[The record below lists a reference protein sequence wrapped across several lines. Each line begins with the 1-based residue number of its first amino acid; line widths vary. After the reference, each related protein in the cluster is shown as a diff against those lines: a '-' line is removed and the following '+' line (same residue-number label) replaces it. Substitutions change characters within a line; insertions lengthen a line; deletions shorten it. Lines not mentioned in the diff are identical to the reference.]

1 MRKLRFSLTFLSN
14 MPRRDSL
21 GQVQDHGEMP
31 LRGRISQVWLAN
43 PHTLRD
49 VGRVSDVP
57 ALTIPAS
64 RLCPGETPWTGPLA
78 FIDLAGE
85 ADPPDRLRLPPCPVI
100 GIGDAAHPL
109 AARLDAVVEPP
120 ITARAMATQV
130 LATPKAAAVFVQAL
144 RVLPALPVADALAME
159 SLAYAV
165 LQGSAEHLHWRAGLR
180 ATAPAGEGRVT
191 VELDDGNRLVVT
203 LDNLAAGNAI
213 DRAMRDR
220 LREAFDLAA
229 LDTSIR
235 ISLRAR
241 GRSFS
246 LGAEL
251 SEFGT
256 TGDPATAHRI
266 RALTLPALA
275 ASRCGERFDV
285 HVQGGCVG
293 AGLEIAA
300 WARRFTAASNAW
312 FHLPELSMGIL
323 PGAGGCVSLSR
334 RIGRQRTALLVLSGK
349 RINARQALGWGLV
362 DAIVDEPPR
371 DESGADVV

>member
-1 MRKLRFSLTFLSN
+1 MTGKCDDRREMPN
-14 MPRRDSL
+14 PRR
-21 GQVQDHGEMP
+21 
-31 LRGRISQVWLAN
+31 IAQVWLAN
-43 PHTLRD
+43 SGPTRD
-49 VGRVSDVP
+49 VGTVSDVQ
-57 ALTIPAS
+57 ALMIPAS
-64 RLCPGETPWTGPLA
+64 RLWPGEAPWTGPLA
-78 FIDLAGE
+78 IIDLARE
-85 ADPPDRLRLPPCPVI
+85 SDPPDELRLPACPVI

-120 ITARAMATQV
+120 ITVAGVAAQV
-130 LATPKAAAVFVQAL
+130 LAMPQAASVLVQTL
-144 RVLPALPVADALAME
+144 RVLPALPAAEALTVE

-165 LQGSAEHLHWRAGLR
+165 LQGSAEHLRWRADLQ
-180 ATAPAGEGRVT
+180 ATAPAEEGRVA
-191 VELDDGNRLVVT
+191 VEHDGDSRLVVT
-203 LDNLAAGNAI
+203 LDNPAAGNAI

-220 LREAFDLAA
+220 LREAIDLAA
-229 LDTSIR
+229 LDPSMR
-235 ISLRAR
+235 ISLRAN

-256 TGDPATAHRI
+256 TSDPATAHRI

-300 WARRFTAASNAW
+300 WAGRFTAAPNAW
-312 FHLPELSMGIL
+312 FHLPELAMGIL

-334 RIGRQRTALLVLSGK
+334 RIGRQRTALMVLSGK

-362 DAIVDEPPR
+362 DAIVDEPPG
-371 DESGADVV
+371 DERRADVA